1 VPHHP
6 DPVGDPRH
14 EEAVAAEEEVVET
27 LVTAHRWRL
36 VALLP
41 DLLRQVEDLSAPE
54 ATITEEPGATVTVRV
69 RGRAPVR
76 GPQATPAV
84 LGAHRGLG
92 AGRLTGVVL
101 PQVRVGVPEEE
112 EESAA
117 EEETTR
123 RLL

>member
-1 VPHHP
+1 
-6 DPVGDPRH
+6 VGDPRR
-14 EEAVAAEEEVVET
+14 EEVVAAEEVVAET
-27 LVTAHRWRL
+27 LVTARRWRL

-41 DLLRQVEDLSAPE
+41 DRLRQVEDLSAPE

-101 PQVRVGVPEEE
+101 PKVRVGVPEEE
-112 EESAA
+112 ESAPAPA

>member
-1 VPHHP
+1 
-6 DPVGDPRH
+6 
-14 EEAVAAEEEVVET
+14 VET
-27 LVTAHRWRL
+27 LATAHRRRL

-54 ATITEEPGATVTVRV
+54 AIITEEQGATVTVRV
-69 RGRAPVR
+69 RGLAPVR
-76 GPQATPAV
+76 GPQATSAV

-101 PQVRVGVPEEE
+101 PQVRVGAPE
-112 EESAA
+112 AA
-117 EEETTR
+117 AAVAAAAEETTR